1 MEHRMD
7 VRSWRLLAVGIIGLA
22 TTGCSSTLETGY
34 APRKLGASDDVRRG
48 YYAQPFTP
56 EAKAAR
62 KFHADFDDSHTRPQ
76 F

>member
-1 MEHRMD
+1 MRIT
-7 VRSWRLLAVGIIGLA
+7 ALA
-22 TTGCSSTLETGY
+22 TLLLIAVGCSSTLETGY

-56 EAKAAR
+56 EAKAA
-62 KFHADFDDSHTRPQ
+62 KQFHADFDDSHARPS

>member
-1 MEHRMD
+1 MEHRRD
-7 VRSWRLLAVGIIGLA
+7 VKSWRLIALGIMGLA
-22 TTGCSSTLETGY
+22 AAGCSSTLETGY
-34 APRKLGASDDVRRG
+34 MPRKLGASDDVRRG

-62 KFHADFDDSHTRPQ
+62 KFQVDYDDSHTRPA

>member
-1 MEHRMD
+1 MEQRRD
-7 VRSWRLLAVGIIGLA
+7 VKSWRLLAWGIITLA
-22 TTGCSSTLETGY
+22 AAGCSSTLETGY

-62 KFHADFDDSHTRPQ
+62 KFQADFDDSHTRPN